1 MLLTSLALIFL
12 VGLLLSSMMKK
23 LKLPDLLGMLL
34 TGMLLGPYALNL
46 LDPNILLIS
55 PDLRTMA
62 LVIILLRAGLSLDLE
77 SLKKVGRPALLM
89 CFIPATLELIGILLF
104 APPHLSYFISRGSSI
119 RDCTCCCISCG
130 YCPSYG
136 KAY

>member
-104 APPHLSYFISRGSSI
+104 APSSFIFHFSRQL
-119 RDCTCCCISCG
+119 
-130 YCPSYG
+130 Y
-136 KAY
+136 

>member
-77 SLKKVGRPALLM
+77 SLKKSRASCTFNVFYSCYFGINRDLTICPPSS
-89 CFIPATLELIGILLF
+89 FIF
-104 APPHLSYFISRGSSI
+104 HFSRQL
-119 RDCTCCCISCG
+119 
-130 YCPSYG
+130 Y
-136 KAY
+136 